1 MMVVGFL
8 KRLKQLR
15 EPCPRCGCAVPIG
28 SLKKISAAARR
39 RLRPIPVADR
49 PAPRPRAFW
58 THWHRFG
65 TPLVAC
71 RGCLCGDPEH
81 TKAKPPPESPA
92 GQAFAAFR
100 KRWQLRSSRH
110 RVELRWELEPEV
122 AALLKQL
129 ERR

>member
-1 MMVVGFL
+1 MQATTEL
-8 KRLKQLR
+8 
-15 EPCPRCGCAVPIG
+15 CPRCGSAVPIG
-28 SLKKISAAARR
+28 SLKKISAAARC

-49 PAPRPRAFW
+49 PVLGPRAFW
-58 THWHRFG
+58 TRWHRFG

-71 RGCLCGDPEH
+71 RGCLYGDPEH
-81 TKAKPPPESPA
+81 TKAKPPPESLM

-100 KRWQLRSSRH
+100 KMRQLRSSRH
-110 RVELRWELEPEV
+110 RVEIRWELEPEV